1 MNSES
6 SSDRLTLLQRELLEA
21 FFAREQ
27 GFYLTGGAALAGFYL
42 RHRETTD
49 LDLFADRS
57 DDFDRGTPIL
67 RDAAASLG
75 AEVVVRQDAPGFR
88 RFVVSRGSDAVL
100 VDLVWE
106 RVPPVHAQKLT
117 IRGIRIDPIEE
128 ILVNKLT
135 AVVSR
140 VEERDLV
147 DLLKLEQAGYRVESA
162 LAGALQKDGGCT
174 PAALAWVLSQVA
186 VPDGA
191 SLPAG
196 VSPAELRAYLV
207 DLKTRLLKASA
218 PHSFGT

>member
-1 MNSES
+1 MSSGS

-42 RHRETTD
+42 GHRETTD
-49 LDLFADRS
+49 LDLFADRAE
-57 DDFDRGTPIL
+57 DFDRGAPVV

-75 AEVVVRQDAPGFR
+75 AEVVVRQEAPGFR
-88 RFVVSRGSDAVL
+88 RFVVSRGTDAVL

-106 RVPPVHAQKLT
+106 RVAPVHAEKRV

-135 AVVSR
+135 AAVSR
-140 VEERDLV
+140 AEERDLV

-207 DLKTRLLKASA
+207 DLQTRLLRASA
-218 PHSFGT
+218 PR